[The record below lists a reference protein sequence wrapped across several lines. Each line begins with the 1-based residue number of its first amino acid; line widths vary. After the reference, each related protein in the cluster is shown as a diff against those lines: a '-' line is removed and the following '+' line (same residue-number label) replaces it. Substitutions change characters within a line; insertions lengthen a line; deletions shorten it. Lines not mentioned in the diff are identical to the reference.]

1 MAWYMRRLLVVL
13 CAAGLTLSA
22 VGCGKSEE
30 EEHTAEAAHPETPAK
45 DAHRKPAAKEA
56 QGKPAAKAANG
67 KGAKVDAHGHWE
79 YTGPAGQHRW
89 QELADANLTC
99 VDGSA
104 QSPIDI
110 SQTIAGSL
118 SKVSY
123 QYNLAPVKVK
133 NNGHTIQVDYL
144 PSSGFDGGKLTLNG
158 KDYKLVQLHFHRP
171 SEHTVNGRQ
180 FPMEV
185 HLVHQADDQ
194 KLAVVGML
202 MEYGAHNTG
211 FDIIWTAMP
220 EKEGAA
226 EVADK
231 PFNASVLLPRSL
243 ATYRYA
249 GSLTTP
255 PCSEGVSWLLM
266 KTPISVSQS
275 QVAMFRKLYEF
286 NSRYTQPL
294 NGRDVYED
302 TSEP

>member
-1 MAWYMRRLLVVL
+1 MACSVRRLVVVL
-13 CAAGLTLSA
+13 CAVGLTA
-22 VGCGKSEE
+22 GVVGCGKSEDAE
-30 EEHTAEAAHPETPAK
+30 RTAEAAHAEPAAK
-45 DAHRKPAAKEA
+45 DAHGKPNAKAAAKDA
-56 QGKPAAKAANG
+56 HGKPATKSHG
-67 KGAKVDAHGHWE
+67 DTHGHWD
-79 YTGPAGQHRW
+79 YTGPAGQRRW
-89 QELADANLTC
+89 HELADANVTC

-110 SQTIAGSL
+110 SQTIVGSL
-118 SKVSY
+118 SKISY
-123 QYNLAPVKVK
+123 HYNLAPVKVK
-133 NNGHTIQVDYL
+133 NNGHTIQVDFL
-144 PSSGFDGGKLTLNG
+144 PSSGFDGGKVTLNG
-158 KDYKLVQLHFHRP
+158 KDYKLLHLHFHRP

-185 HLVHQADDQ
+185 HLVHQAEDQ
-194 KLAVVGML
+194 KLAVVAML
-202 MEYGAHNTG
+202 MDYGAHHPG
-211 FDIIWTAMP
+211 LDIVWAAMP

-231 PFNASVLLPRSL
+231 PFNASILLPRSL

-275 QVAMFRKLYEF
+275 QVAMFRKLFDF

-302 TSEP
+302 TAEP